1 MPDQIKQYP
10 KFTLENKDDFYYKK
24 MQQMR
29 DYELTHSAVRNNSVP
44 AHNEGVVAG
53 KHTFAPE
60 EGKNP
65 NYYQYGRY
73 FTPKML
79 NHAD

>member
-1 MPDQIKQYP
+1 
-10 KFTLENKDDFYYKK
+10 
-24 MQQMR
+24 MR
-29 DYELTHSAVRNNSVP
+29 DYELTHSAVRNSSVP